1 MDGGPQGLNKSG
13 GMGTGGVA
21 SRLGGME
28 SRRRLFSLVPGIVAA
43 PALVACSGGEED
55 VGAVEDLMR
64 EHGILRRA
72 ILVFRACA
80 TRLDAG
86 QAVEAGP
93 LHRTADLFRRFGENY
108 HEKKLEEE
116 NIFPQ
121 VKKAGGAPAAMV
133 DVLLAQHQRGRE
145 IISYV
150 LDASNGTTFDGKA
163 MASALSSFELMYEHH
178 AAREDTILFPAWKK
192 AIGAHEVEEMGEK
205 FEGIEKA
212 EFGGDGFDM
221 AVKEIGEIEQQLG
234 LSDLAQFTAPKLR

>member
-1 MDGGPQGLNKSG
+1 MD
-13 GMGTGGVA
+13 
-21 SRLGGME
+21 
-28 SRRRLFSLVPGIVAA
+28 RRALVLLPALIAA
-43 PALVACSGGEED
+43 PALAACSGGDED

-80 TRLDAG
+80 VQLIQGKSVDGKA
-86 QAVEAGP
+86 
-93 LHRTADLFRRFGENY
+93 LHQTADLFRRFGENY
-108 HEKKLEEE
+108 HEKKLEED

-121 VKKAGGAPAAMV
+121 VKKAGAEGAALV

-163 MASALSSFELMYEHH
+163 MAAALSSFELMYEHH

-192 AIGAHEVEEMGEK
+192 AIGPHRAEEMGDK
-205 FEGIEKA
+205 FEKIEKA

-221 AVKEIGEIEQQLG
+221 AVKEIGQIEQTLG
-234 LSDLAQFTAPKLR
+234 LADLGQFTAPRAR